1 MYRCCC
7 WRGVRRS
14 VVSPLIMAEQPRTQ
28 GPAKGVLDTVHRI
41 ATIVVGIVETRVRL
55 AVIELEEEK
64 ATLVQLLM
72 MAGIT
77 LLLTAFGL
85 MSLLVLVIWAI
96 DPAYRLVALGTTTAV
111 LLILALIGVIWTLT
125 KVRHSTLL
133 GSTRKQLETDRE
145 LLEKDH

>member
-1 MYRCCC
+1 
-7 WRGVRRS
+7 
-14 VVSPLIMAEQPRTQ
+14 MADSQHAQ
-28 GPAKGVLDTVHRI
+28 GPGKSVLGIGQRVL
-41 ATIVVGIVETRVRL
+41 TIFVEIVETRLRL
-55 AVIELEEEK
+55 AVVELEEEK

-96 DPAYRLVALGTTTAV
+96 DPAYRLMALGTTTAV
-111 LLILALIGVIWTLT
+111 LLALAIIGVIWTIT
-125 KVRHSTLL
+125 KARSSTLL

-145 LLEKDH
+145 LLEKER

>member
-1 MYRCCC
+1 
-7 WRGVRRS
+7 
-14 VVSPLIMAEQPRTQ
+14 MAEQPRTQ
-28 GPAKGVLDTVHRI
+28 GPAKGVVDTVHRI

>member
-1 MYRCCC
+1 
-7 WRGVRRS
+7 
-14 VVSPLIMAEQPRTQ
+14 MAEQPRTQ

-41 ATIVVGIVETRVRL
+41 ATIVVGMVETRVRL

-64 ATLVQLLM
+64 ATLVQLLI

-111 LLILALIGVIWTLT
+111 LLVLALIGVIWTLT

>member
-1 MYRCCC
+1 
-7 WRGVRRS
+7 
-14 VVSPLIMAEQPRTQ
+14 MAEIPKVQ
-28 GPAKGVLDTVHRI
+28 GPGKGVLDTVHRI
-41 ATIVVGIVETRVRL
+41 ATIVVGMVETRVRL

-64 ATLVQLLM
+64 ATLIQLLI

-77 LLLTAFGL
+77 LLFTAFGL

-96 DPAYRLVALGTTTAV
+96 DPAYRLMALATTTAV
-111 LLILALIGVIWTLT
+111 LLSLALTGVIWTLT
-125 KVRHSTLL
+125 KARRSTLL